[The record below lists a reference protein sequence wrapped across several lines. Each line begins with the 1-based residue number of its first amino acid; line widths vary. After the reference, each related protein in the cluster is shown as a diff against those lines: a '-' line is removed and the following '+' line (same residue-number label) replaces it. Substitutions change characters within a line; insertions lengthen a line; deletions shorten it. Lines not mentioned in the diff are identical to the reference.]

1 MADLIR
7 FEGVI
12 ASTIT
17 PSRGHENAIPSYME
31 FLRGRGVRGYY
42 VLGTWGE
49 GPRHGVEHRK
59 RVAEKFVG
67 NLETSEVAIVH
78 VGASD
83 METVKELLRHAN
95 DIGATAAAAV
105 APFYYRPDEETLF
118 RFYAE
123 LSERSSIPVV
133 LYNIPSRQG
142 YSLGFR
148 IVSRVLG
155 ELGNVKGIKDS
166 SGDPALALELVSE
179 FRDKRFIAIGSD
191 ELIAYG
197 FLIGANA
204 TVSGVAGVF
213 PEVVVGVYRSIRE
226 GRIEEGFRYQRL
238 VNRASSLLEGLGV
251 EFETQRSALRIR
263 GIDLGPPPEPV
274 RQLTGDELDRL
285 KKGIEEV
292 LVQIKTT
299 DGLEMRS

>member
-1 MADLIR
+1 MADLLG

-17 PSRGHENAIPSYME
+17 PSKGNEGRIPTYME
-31 FLRGRGVRGYY
+31 FLRQHGVRGYY

-67 NLETSEVAIVH
+67 NLDSGEVAIIH
-78 VGASD
+78 IGSSD
-83 METVKELLRHAN
+83 MDTVMELLRHAN

-118 RFYAE
+118 RFYST
-123 LSERSSIPVV
+123 LSERSSIPVMV
-133 LYNIPSRQG
+133 YNIPSRQG
-142 YSLGFR
+142 YQLSFSTISR
-148 IVSRVLG
+148 IMGDL
-155 ELGNVKGIKDS
+155 ENVKGIKDS

-179 FRDKRFIAIGSD
+179 FRGRKFVSIGSD
-191 ELIAYG
+191 ELVSYC

-213 PEVVVGVYRSIRE
+213 PELVVGVYRALKKNRLDE
-226 GRIEEGFRYQRL
+226 CFRLQRL
-238 VNRASSLLEGLGV
+238 LNRASSLLRNTGV
-251 EFETQRSALRIR
+251 EFETQRAALRIR

-274 RQLTGDELDRL
+274 RQLKEDELERL
-285 KKGIEEV
+285 KSGVLRLTEELRNV
-292 LVQIKTT
+292 TV
-299 DGLEMRS
+299 